1 MGPWPGKNP
10 ASTGEMCLVSLGHD
24 QANPVVKG
32 KPPVEPWAGGHG
44 EGLRH
49 QVTLVGWAGG
59 FREVIKAITDILLDS
74 EV

>member
-1 MGPWPGKNP
+1 MRAAGG
-10 ASTGEMCLVSLGHD
+10 TLGR
-24 QANPVVKG
+24 
-32 KPPVEPWAGGHG
+32 GHG